1 MSGRRV
7 LALYAMILLGFAV
20 VLCRLYLL
28 AQNGVNEMSGARN
41 LRRVIAQ
48 RVEDP
53 VSELVLRGK
62 GRNGI
67 YSAENGNFTLFD

>member
-1 MSGRRV
+1 
-7 LALYAMILLGFAV
+7 
-20 VLCRLYLL
+20 
-28 AQNGVNEMSGARN
+28 MSGARN

-62 GRNGI
+62 GRNGLRI
-67 YSAENGNFTLFD
+67 RVQGEDILVSEECAELTGV